1 MVATM
6 IRKVTPQDASEV
18 AAIYNYYIEKTTIT
32 FEESC
37 LSDLDL
43 SARIEDLTS
52 RNYPWLVYQL
62 DGRVVG
68 YAYAAPWRTRAA
80 YRFTV
85 ESAVYVDRSVVGTG
99 IGSQLY
105 EKLFEELAENGFKT
119 VLSLIALPNQKS
131 VRMHEKFGFLPAGH
145 HREVGFKF
153 DQWIDVGVWQLMLP
167 PAGSR

>member
-1 MVATM
+1 M
-6 IRKVTPQDASEV
+6 IRKVTPQDAGEV
-18 AAIYNYYIEKTTIT
+18 SAIYNYYIEQTTIT

-37 LSDLDL
+37 LSASDL

-52 RNYPWLVYQL
+52 QNYPWLVYQK

-68 YAYAAPWRTRAA
+68 YAYAAPWRTRSA

-85 ESAVYVDRSVVGTG
+85 ESAVYVDRSIVGTG

-105 EKLFEELAENGFKT
+105 EKLFEELSKNGFKT
-119 VLSLIALPNQKS
+119 VLSLISLPNQQS
-131 VRMHEKFGFLPAGH
+131 VRMHEKFGFLPVGH

-153 DQWIDVGVWQLMLP
+153 DQWIDVGVWQLMLRDVK
-167 PAGSR
+167 SR

>member
-6 IRKVTPQDASEV
+6 IRKVTPQDAGEV
-18 AAIYNYYIEKTTIT
+18 SAIYNYYIEQTTIT

-37 LSDLDL
+37 LSASDL

-52 RNYPWLVYQL
+52 QNYPWLVYQK

-68 YAYAAPWRTRAA
+68 YAYAAPWRTRSA

-85 ESAVYVDRSVVGTG
+85 ESAVYVDRSIVGIG

-105 EKLFEELAENGFKT
+105 EKLFEELAKNGFKT
-119 VLSLIALPNQKS
+119 VLSLISLPNQQS
-131 VRMHEKFGFLPAGH
+131 VRMHEKFGFLPVGH

-153 DQWIDVGVWQLMLP
+153 DQWIDVGVWQLMLRDVK
-167 PAGSR
+167 SR

>member
-1 MVATM
+1 M
-6 IRKVTPQDASEV
+6 IRKVTPQDAGEV
-18 AAIYNYYIEKTTIT
+18 SAIYNYYIEQTTIT

-37 LSDLDL
+37 LSASDL

-52 RNYPWLVYQL
+52 QNYPWLVYQK

-68 YAYAAPWRTRAA
+68 YAYAAPWRTRSA

-85 ESAVYVDRSVVGTG
+85 ESAVYVDRSIVGIG

-105 EKLFEELAENGFKT
+105 EKLFEELAKNGFKT
-119 VLSLIALPNQKS
+119 VLSLISLPNQQS
-131 VRMHEKFGFLPAGH
+131 VRMHEKFGFLPVGH

-153 DQWIDVGVWQLMLP
+153 DQWIDVGVWQLMLRDVK
-167 PAGSR
+167 SR